1 MNSRITELLKEH
13 NAVLKYSDSL
23 HKNGFNVP
31 INSEL
36 NMIIVK
42 SSLSD
47 EEVEQVILHE
57 LGHAA
62 NDNKVVGSYSNYL
75 APRYKMESK
84 ANDFMLKE
92 LLQSYILTTNT
103 EPSDI
108 NCVSFLEC
116 EKLPLSFEDRVRRIL
131 KEVIC

>member
-1 MNSRITELLKEH
+1 MNSRVTELLKEH

-23 HKNGFNVP
+23 HKNGFNIP
-31 INSEL
+31 INSKL
-36 NMIIVK
+36 NLIVVK
-42 SSLSD
+42 SNLPD
-47 EEVEQVILHE
+47 EEIEQVILHE
-57 LGHAA
+57 LGHAV
-62 NDNKVVGSYSNYL
+62 NDDKVVGSYSNYL
-75 APRYKMESK
+75 VPRCKMEAK

-116 EKLPLSFEDRVRRIL
+116 EKLPLSFEDRVRRII
-131 KEVIC
+131 KEVI